1 MYIIG
6 LTGGIATGKSTAAQ
20 ALRSFGADV
29 IDADAISR
37 AATMPGGSAA
47 PAVLEAFGTLD
58 RKAIAGKVFADP
70 EARRRLEA
78 IVHPIVR
85 AEMARRIGESR
96 APVCVLDV
104 PLLFESGMET
114 MADEVWVTWVPGDE
128 QLRRVRVR
136 DGLDEDAARARI
148 ASQMPTEEK
157 IRRADHAV
165 DTSGSFENTRACL
178 RRLWEQAL
186 ERAGESG

>member
-114 MADEVWVTWVPGDE
+114 MVDEVWVTWVPGDE

>member
-20 ALRSFGADV
+20 VLRRFGADV

-37 AATMPGGSAA
+37 AATMPGGCAET
-47 PAVLEAFGTLD
+47 AVLEAFGTLD
-58 RKAIAGKVFADP
+58 RKALAAKVFADP

-78 IVHPIVR
+78 IVHPLVR
-85 AEMARRIGESR
+85 AEMERRIGESR

-114 MADEVWVTWVPGDE
+114 MADEVWVTWVPDDE
-128 QLRRVRVR
+128 QLRRVRAR

-148 ASQMPTEEK
+148 ASQMPAAEK

-165 DTSGSFENTRACL
+165 DTSGSFAETQARL
-178 RRLWEQAL
+178 RQLWEQAL
-186 ERAGESG
+186 ERAGASG